1 VGVRVILTEKPSVA
15 KDFAKALGASK
26 EGAFYRKGD
35 TWIAFARGHLF
46 EIADE
51 NAPKKWEMATLPILP
66 EKLDWAPK
74 EGVKGLLGDLAKVL
88 KQADEVIIATDPG
101 REGELI
107 ARIVLSKLGWRKW
120 DRTYRFW
127 TAEALTPPVV
137 RKALGDLKPA
147 SNYES
152 LYYSALARAEG
163 DWLVGINFTRAVSL
177 GEGGRGVWSV
187 GRVQTPTLRLVVER
201 EKEIRS
207 FTPTPYGVLKGKFRL
222 EGGFV
227 YQGTWRAGEPHPPL
241 ERVREV
247 EKKLRSLSTGKV
259 AEVKEKEETLSP
271 PLLHN
276 LASLQRQANALYGLS
291 AKRTLEAAQSLYE
304 THKVISYP
312 RTESRHLPESAKGL
326 VEDVLKA
333 LGREDLIPQIPKV
346 GKRVFDDQKLTD
358 HHAIIPL
365 APLPPEVNPTEAK
378 VYGLIRDRFLASLSD
393 PAKVKRVEVLTEV
406 GGEKFVSKFR
416 AFLERGWTV
425 EESHSSKEK
434 GEEDEVEALFPGR
447 EGENVRVEKFEVEE
461 KKTTPPPRYT
471 EGSLIKLME
480 KLGLGTPA
488 TRADILETLKTRGYV
503 TLEKRSLVPTE
514 KAFRLLAL
522 LEGNLVSDVEMTSQ
536 WEKELDSLWRKREG
550 REGYLSFVTKIK
562 GFVQTSL
569 EELKKELLKMQR
581 AEGNEMKGEE
591 MEKEQGRG
599 KATEKMLKYAR
610 SLAKQL
616 GKKLPGDS
624 FDEVKAF
631 IDQAKGELE
640 KPVGTCACGKPI
652 KTTPWGWK
660 CEGGHAIFKETFGTK
675 LKEEEAIALLKG
687 EGIERKGLTGKSGKP
702 FAARLI
708 YNHQEGRVKVDKFL

>member
-1 VGVRVILTEKPSVA
+1 VA

-26 EGAFYRKGD
+26 EGSFYRKGD
-35 TWIAFARGHLF
+35 TWIVFARGHLF

-51 NAPKKWEMATLPILP
+51 NAPKKWEMASLPILP
-66 EKLDWAPK
+66 EKLDWAPRD
-74 EGVKGLLGDLAKVL
+74 GVKALLGDLAKVFER
-88 KQADEVIIATDPG
+88 ADEVVIATDPG

-107 ARIVLSKLGWRKW
+107 ARIVLKKLGWNKW

-137 RKALGDLKPA
+137 QKALKDLKPA

-163 DWLVGINFTRAVSL
+163 DWLVGVNFTRAVSL

-187 GRVQTPTLRLVVER
+187 GRVQTPTLRLVAER

-207 FTPTPYGVLKGKFRL
+207 FVPTPYGVLKGRFRL
-222 EGGFV
+222 ESGFT

-247 EKKLRSLSTGKV
+247 ERRLRALSTGKV
-259 AEVKEKEETLSP
+259 VDIKEKEETLPP

-304 THKVISYP
+304 THKAISYP

-326 VEDVLKA
+326 VEEVLKA
-333 LGREDLIPQIPKV
+333 LGREDLIPQIPKA

-365 APLPPEVNPTEAK
+365 APLPPGVTPTEAK

-406 GGEKFVSKFR
+406 GGEKFVSRFR
-416 AFLERGWTV
+416 ALLECGWTA
-425 EESHSSKEK
+425 EESHNPKEK
-434 GEEDEVEALFPGR
+434 EEEDEVEALFPGR
-447 EGENVRVEKFEVEE
+447 EGEGVRVEGLEVVE
-461 KKTTPPPRYT
+461 KKTAPPPRYT

-488 TRADILETLKTRGYV
+488 TRADILETLKARGYV

-522 LEGNLVSDVEMTSQ
+522 LEGNQVSDVEMTAQ
-536 WEKELDSLWRKREG
+536 WERELESLWRKREG
-550 REGYLSFVTKIK
+550 REGYLNFVSKIK
-562 GFVQTSL
+562 GFVRTSL
-569 EELKKELLKMQR
+569 EELKGRLAKAQR
-581 AEGNEMKGEE
+581 AEVGQMKGER
-591 MEKEQGRG
+591 MEKERRG

-616 GKKLPGDS
+616 GKRLPGDS
-624 FDEVKAF
+624 FDEVRAF
-631 IDQAKGELE
+631 IDQAKEELE
-640 KPVGTCACGKPI
+640 RPVGTCACGKPI
-652 KTTPWGWK
+652 KATPWGWK
-660 CEGGHAIFKETFGTK
+660 CEGGHALFRETFGAK
-675 LKEEEAIALLKG
+675 LKVEEAVALLRG
-687 EGIERKGLTGKSGKP
+687 ESVERKGLTGKSGKP

-708 YNHQEGRVKVDKFL
+708 YNHQEGRVKVEKFL

>member
-1 VGVRVILTEKPSVA
+1 MA

-35 TWIAFARGHLF
+35 TWIVFARGHLF

-51 NAPKKWEMATLPILP
+51 NAPRKWEMASLPILP
-66 EKLDWAPK
+66 EKLDWVPK
-74 EGVKGLLGDLAKVL
+74 EGVKSLLGDLAKVL
-88 KQADEVIIATDPG
+88 KQADEVVIATDPG

-107 ARIVLSKLGWRKW
+107 ARIVLRKLGWRRW

-137 RKALGDLKPA
+137 RKALEDLKPA
-147 SNYES
+147 SSYES

-177 GEGGRGVWSV
+177 GEGGREVWSV
-187 GRVQTPTLRLVVER
+187 GRVQTPTLRLVAER

-222 EGGFV
+222 EGGFA

-247 EKKLRSLSTGKV
+247 EKKLRPLSTGRV
-259 AEVKEKEETLSP
+259 AEVKEREETVPP

-304 THKVISYP
+304 THKAISYP
-312 RTESRHLPESAKGL
+312 RTESRHLPESARGL
-326 VEDVLKA
+326 VEEVLRA
-333 LGREDLIPQIPKV
+333 LGREDLIPQIPKA

-365 APLPPEVNPTEAK
+365 APLPPEATPVEAK
-378 VYGLIRDRFLASLSD
+378 VYGLVRDRFLASLSD

-406 GGEKFVSKFR
+406 GEETFVSRFR

-425 EESHSSKEK
+425 EESHSPKEK
-434 GEEDEVEALFPGR
+434 GEEDEVEALFPGKK
-447 EGENVRVEKFEVEE
+447 GERVRVEGLEVEE
-461 KKTTPPPRYT
+461 KKTSPPPRYT

-488 TRADILETLKTRGYV
+488 TRAEILETLKARGYV
-503 TLEKRSLVPTE
+503 ALEKRSLVPTE

-522 LEGNLVSDVEMTSQ
+522 LEGNLVSDVEMTAQ
-536 WEKELDSLWRKREG
+536 WEKELESLWRKREG
-550 REGYLSFVTKIK
+550 REGYLRFVSGIK

-569 EELKKELLKMQR
+569 GELKGKLLKAQR
-581 AEGNEMKGEE
+581 TEADETEGKR
-591 MEKEQGRG
+591 MEKEQRKG

-616 GKKLPGDS
+616 GRKLPSDS

-631 IDQAKGELE
+631 IDQAKKELE
-640 KPVGTCACGKPI
+640 RPVGTCACGKPI
-652 KTTPWGWK
+652 RATPWGWK
-660 CEGGHAIFKETFGTK
+660 CEGGHTLFKETFGVK
-675 LKEEEAIALLKG
+675 LKAEEALALLKG

-702 FAARLI
+702 FSARLI
-708 YNHQEGRVKVDKFL
+708 YDHQEGRVRVDKFL